1 MRRSCC
7 WIRCPQDRGLPT
19 DTGQLNRPP
28 DRLGRKRG
36 QTLNPNTGSGRRQ
49 HLGASPSFRGRL
61 AVLMAQGESGYWP
74 GSGAAL
80 ADRIQETLTLLRLM
94 CKRAF
99 EKITTIRFQ
108 ITADSMP
115 FTILQIRMTT
125 RRSSGSGPN
134 RYRRSRRVPKTRT
147 GRTNGN
153 LLPRSEAKPEDAGKG
168 RCVSGSGNTVA
179 MVITDEGPVE
189 FHPDRG

>member
-1 MRRSCC
+1 MKPRAGSGRSLHQLGGSSAGGSGA
-7 WIRCPQDRGLPT
+7 RDRGL
-19 DTGQLNRPP
+19 GQ
-28 DRLGRKRG
+28 
-36 QTLNPNTGSGRRQ
+36 
-49 HLGASPSFRGRL
+49 GAEIEVK
-61 AVLMAQGESGYWP
+61 ADQ
-74 GSGAAL
+74 GAAF

-94 CKRAF
+94 YKRAF

-125 RRSSGSGPN
+125 RRSSGSEPN